1 MTERTVIF
9 GDDQHLIATLTPP
22 SQTATPTRWVALLTN
37 SGVIP
42 RFGPHRMNVRLAQ
55 RFASMGVAS
64 IRYDM
69 SGLGDS
75 RRIQSQGTIT
85 EQWVRDTRAAMD
97 QAQAVWGDDVRFFM
111 IGFCSGAEV
120 AHLTALEDKRLE
132 AAVLWDFYA
141 FPTWKS
147 KLYKLLY
154 KLRRAGCKGILRRLL
169 RMTDGARATSGS
181 GRSAD
186 DGLQGFNTGPV
197 PPPDVYMRRFQ
208 QLADQK
214 VSLFFYYSG
223 GEPEWYAYRNQFF
236 DMFEGQRFVS
246 QVHFDQLAISDH
258 LITTKPA
265 QEGFTAAVIRWLES
279 TVLQR

>member
-9 GDDQHLIATLTPP
+9 GAEQHLIATLTPP
-22 SQTATPTRWVALLTN
+22 QSGTTDTRWVALLTN

-42 RFGPHRMNVRLAQ
+42 RFGPHRMNVRLANQ
-55 RFASMGVAS
+55 FAAMGIGS

-85 EQWVRDTRAAMD
+85 EQWIQDTRAAMD
-97 QAQAVWGDDVRFFM
+97 HAQSVWGEDVRFFM

-120 AHLTALEDKRLE
+120 AHLTALEDSRLQ

-147 KLYKLLY
+147 KLYRLMYRLK
-154 KLRRAGCKGILRRLL
+154 RAGCSGIVRRIF
-169 RMTDGARATSGS
+169 RMADSGRSNQGS

-197 PPPDVYMRRFQ
+197 TPPAVYMNRFQ
-208 QLADQK
+208 QLVDQN

-236 DMFEGQRFVS
+236 DMFKGQRFVD
-246 QVHFDQLAISDH
+246 QVHFDQLEVSDH
-258 LITTKPA
+258 LITTKAA
-265 QEGFTAAVIRWLES
+265 QQGFTAAVVAWLTRS
-279 TVLQR
+279 VLPR